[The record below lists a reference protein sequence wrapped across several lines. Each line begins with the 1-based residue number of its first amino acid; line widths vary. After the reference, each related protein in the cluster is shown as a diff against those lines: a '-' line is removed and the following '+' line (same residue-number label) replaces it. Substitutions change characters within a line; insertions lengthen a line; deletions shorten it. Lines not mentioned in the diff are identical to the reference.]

1 MAPKEPDWAFLGTID
16 PEDLDEEKADKVGG
30 ETKNIGRRWVF
41 IESPTKKL
49 VSVDKYIKRDEFIEK
64 QIEAEEGI

>member
-41 IESPTKKL
+41 IESPTENI
-49 VSVDKYIKRDEFIEK
+49 VSFNK
-64 QIEAEEGI
+64 